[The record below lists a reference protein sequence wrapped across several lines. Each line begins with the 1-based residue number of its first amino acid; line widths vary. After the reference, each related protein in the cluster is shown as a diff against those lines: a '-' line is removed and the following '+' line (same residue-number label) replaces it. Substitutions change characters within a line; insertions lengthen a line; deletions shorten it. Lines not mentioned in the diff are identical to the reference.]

1 MIDYTYL
8 NWRKWISLNSIDDEQ
23 QWYNFNS
30 APGIYIIKREKPIQ
44 RIGGMDK
51 NGIVYIGKASDLAV
65 RLNDFWNA
73 VHPASA
79 TLWEIIPMAKIYLGN
94 QITNSKNIISLL
106 SQLLIKVALPIKG
119 YQLDEAER
127 SVFFAYLWRFGELP
141 PLNFSIPG
149 GRWENQSVEG
159 IAWGEKAIST

>member
-1 MIDYTYL
+1 
-8 NWRKWISLNSIDDEQ
+8 
-23 QWYNFNS
+23 
-30 APGIYIIKREKPIQ
+30 
-44 RIGGMDK
+44 MDK
-51 NGIVYIGKASDLAV
+51 KAVIYIGKSSDLAV

-94 QITNSKNIISLL
+94 QITNSKDIISPL
-106 SQLLIKVALPIKG
+106 SQLLIKVALPIKS

>member
-1 MIDYTYL
+1 MNDYTHI
-8 NWRKWISLNSIDDEQ
+8 NWRKWIPFESLDNEQ
-23 QWYNFNS
+23 QWNKLNS
-30 APGIYIIKREKPIQ
+30 APGVYIIRRKKPIQ
-44 RIGGMDK
+44 RIGGQDNK
-51 NGIVYIGKASDLAV
+51 GIMYIGKSPDLAIK
-65 RLNDFWNA
+65 LDDFWNA

-79 TLWEIIPMAKIYLGN
+79 TLWEIVPMAKIFLGDEIRDS
-94 QITNSKNIISLL
+94 QDIISSL
-106 SQLLIKVALPIKG
+106 SQLLIKVALPIKS

-127 SVFFAYLWRFGELP
+127 SVFFAYLWHFGELP